1 MIDGSVG
8 FLASISSEGKPNPPP
23 CEPSLPILPLR
34 CSKVPDRHALLRRP
48 LVHAAQSVHSSAV
61 GPP

>member
-8 FLASISSEGKPNPPP
+8 SPAVISPEGKPNPPP
-23 CEPSLPILPLR
+23 YEPSLPILLLR
-34 CSKVPDRHALLRRP
+34 CSKVPHRGSLLRRP
-48 LVHAAQSVHSSAV
+48 LVHAAQLVHSSVV